1 MAAGHEA
8 WSFVESFRL
17 PPEAGGDGSRAWAG
31 SAQLVGTWRG
41 LVKKDLERLNPLL
54 ARWDEILATID
65 GEPLREDWLS
75 FRPLRRDRE
84 EDWSD
89 WLAWLIASSRT
100 GNFAKALLPLDAA
113 DHSRPM
119 VDREVSAR
127 GDRGLWRLD
136 LRVHWRSGEYSHI
149 EVKVGDQ
156 QFEKTFGTAEVH
168 RRAVGATKW
177 ADWILLPE
185 SDEGTWDEIAAAA
198 PAGSPIIGVLT
209 WKRVALALRHC
220 LASGS
225 RESATWRVWAR
236 AFTGAIEQQILSLPA
251 IGAAS
256 SLGDER
262 LARVARYLEEAL
274 TWTARRESLS

>member
-1 MAAGHEA
+1 MAAGHDA

-17 PPEAGGDGSRAWAG
+17 PPEAVGDGARAWAG
-31 SAQLVGTWRG
+31 AAQFVEGWRG

-54 ARWDEILATID
+54 ARWDEILDAID

-100 GNFAKALLPLDAA
+100 GDLASALFPRDAE
-113 DHSRPM
+113 DHSRPT
-119 VDREVSAR
+119 VDREVSAM

-149 EVKVGDQ
+149 EVKVGDKN
-156 QFEKTFGTAEVH
+156 FEKTFGTAEVH
-168 RRAVGATKW
+168 RRAVGATRW

-185 SDEGTWDEIAAAA
+185 DDEATWDEIAAAA
-198 PAGSPIIGVLT
+198 PAGSPSIGVLNWT
-209 WKRVALALRHC
+209 RVALALRHG
-220 LASGS
+220 LASS
-225 RESATWRVWAR
+225 TRESATWRVWAR
-236 AFTGAIEQQILSLPA
+236 AFTGAIEQQILSLPTV
-251 IGAAS
+251 GAAS
-256 SLGDER
+256 SVFNER
-262 LARVARYLEEAL
+262 LARVALHLEEAL
-274 TWTARRESLS
+274 RGQ